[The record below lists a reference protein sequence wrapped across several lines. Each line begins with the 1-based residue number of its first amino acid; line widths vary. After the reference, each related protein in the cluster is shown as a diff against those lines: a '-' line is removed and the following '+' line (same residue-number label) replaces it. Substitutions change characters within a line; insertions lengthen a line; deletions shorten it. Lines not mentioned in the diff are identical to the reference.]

1 MEGVSLLAPGFTS
14 YVSVNARLNLLCC
27 LSSGLEAEDWHGS
40 ITVIDGLV
48 C

>member
-1 MEGVSLLAPGFTS
+1 MEGVSLLASGFTS
-14 YVSVNARLNLLCC
+14 YMLVNARLNLLCC
-27 LSSGLEAEDWHGS
+27 LRCGLGAKDWDGS